1 MMKIR
6 ILFCILPVDNRSVNM
21 KVLVAG
27 ASGATGKLLVKQL
40 LNLGLEVIVIVR
52 SPDKLPVIYN
62 TASK

>member
-1 MMKIR
+1 
-6 ILFCILPVDNRSVNM
+6 M

-40 LNLGLEVIVIVR
+40 LNFGLEVIVIVR